1 MRLACVKFCPKVG
14 KKAGATDGPFYC
26 NYSSEMLIAA
36 SVFIM
41 LLPSRQKYEK
51 DQTDPASFLARGQ
64 RSQDQMWRSPLQRI
78 WEVSQKSGP
87 LREVLRQSRVFEC
100 VIITE
105 ERCPSR
111 PNTSWHRFSVNDSA
125 PIFKKP
131 AAKGEAVTNVL

>member
-1 MRLACVKFCPKVG
+1 VKFCPKVG

-87 LREVLRQSRVFEC
+87 LR
-100 VIITE
+100 
-105 ERCPSR
+105 SR